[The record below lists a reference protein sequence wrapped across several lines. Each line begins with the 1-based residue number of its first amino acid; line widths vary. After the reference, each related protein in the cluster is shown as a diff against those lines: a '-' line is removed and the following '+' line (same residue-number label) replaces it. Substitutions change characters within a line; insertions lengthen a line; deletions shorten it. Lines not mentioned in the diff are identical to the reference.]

1 MFDFVQNNRFA
12 IQVVLGAVALGFV
25 GFGVSNYASV
35 ANDPYLAKVEGVKI
49 YRQDLDRALQG
60 QPADAAA
67 RQSALDNLIR
77 QELLLVDARHEGLAA
92 GPEGLR
98 NLIRSLPVFQEDGAF
113 SGKRYSEFLAA
124 RNISAETFEKQVAR
138 DLMIKQQ
145 LQPYL
150 DGQLV
155 SKTQVEQMARLLSEA
170 RTLKAV
176 LIKPEDFAGQIKF
189 DDAKLKAYFDANR
202 ARFRSPQAVKLEY
215 LVLSQDALA
224 QNVKVADDEIAKY
237 VKDHAGDLVKEERR
251 AAHILFAV
259 PKGAKP
265 EDKAKIKAAAEA
277 VLKDARANP
286 GKFAELAKAH
296 SQDPGS
302 AGNGGDL
309 GYFARGTMTKPFDDA
324 VFSLQKGQ
332 ISSLVESEFGFH
344 IIKLDDIRGG
354 DEMQAK
360 ERARSLLQRQ
370 KAGELFRS
378 ESDKLNDLAYQQA
391 NSLQPAASALGL
403 KVMSSDWLTRNAKLN
418 DPVLGNPKVL
428 DAAFSADVLQK
439 KHNSE
444 PVSVGNNTVAV
455 VRVAEQRPEREQTL
469 DEVKDQIRKELIQQE
484 GSKLADARGKEWLA
498 ALQAGKALPEAHWQD
513 LGDVSRRGASPL
525 SPAEMRA
532 IFSAPAS
539 KLPAY
544 AGVKRENG
552 DYALFT
558 VTAVKQAQNVDD
570 ALRAQIQ
577 GLIGEVNGNAELT
590 SYLELLREK
599 YKVLVS
605 RQAATAE

>member
-1 MFDFVQNNRFA
+1 
-12 IQVVLGAVALGFV
+12 VALGFV

-98 NLIRSLPVFQEDGAF
+98 NLIRSLPMFQEDGAF

-155 SKTQVEQMARLLSEA
+155 SKTQVEQMARLLSET

-224 QNVKVADDEIAKY
+224 QNVKVTDDEIAKY

-259 PKGAKP
+259 PKGAKS

-332 ISSLVESEFGFH
+332 ISNLVESEFGFH

-354 DEMQAK
+354 DEAQAK

-378 ESDKLNDLAYQQA
+378 ASDKLNDLVYQQA

-498 ALQAGKALPEAHWQD
+498 TLQAGKALPEVHWQE

-532 IFSAPAS
+532 IFSTPAG

-577 GLIGEVNGNAELT
+577 GLIGEVNGNAELA